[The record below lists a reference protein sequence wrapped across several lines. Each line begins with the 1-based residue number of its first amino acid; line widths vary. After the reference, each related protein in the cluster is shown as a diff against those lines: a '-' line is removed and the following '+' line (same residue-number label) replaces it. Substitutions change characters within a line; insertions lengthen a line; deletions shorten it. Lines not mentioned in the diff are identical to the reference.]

1 MSGSIANEHF
11 LIRKDAVSSCLRRH
25 RLVLLT
31 TVSLSC
37 LLGAVPVF
45 ADDGCDTTGD
55 PWTCTF
61 NFGEYNSL
69 INFTDSGQSY
79 GADGVGMTVNN
90 YFEQDMDVPTS
101 GGHDQV
107 WFLQSSGAQGDD
119 TGTAGNGGDIRIYND
134 SSISYHVGN
143 TSDLAVGMNARSLG
157 GDGDQTNGD
166 NDSNGGTGGNGGSL
180 YFTSDGIG
188 GYEVD
193 GGSNAGFVIYLGESY
208 GGMGGKQNDSVLSDQ
223 RGGQGGSGGA
233 ITIVN
238 NSLASFDIGSS
249 SSRFTGMGSGGG
261 FIAKSIG
268 GQGGFNNGNAGA
280 GGAVS
285 ITGDIDGSI
294 YWDVTVGGGTGL
306 FGLLGLSQGGNGTT
320 STDNSDN
327 GGNGGNGGT
336 VTISNGESLVL
347 DVLGTVGEISA
358 VMAGKSAGGSGGTGP
373 AEDHYGGSGGTA
385 GAVSLSLN
393 NDGDLTAS
401 GDYVYGIL
409 GQSIGGEGGDG
420 GDGTALAGTGGGGG
434 FGGNAGNVTVS
445 VDIWA
450 GSVSTNGDYA
460 PAIAAHSIGGGGGT
474 GGDFV
479 SVLGG
484 QAGNGGNGGNAG
496 NVLVSLDAQGLT
508 TSGDH
513 SFGIVA
519 QSIAGSGGTGGIDT
533 STLVGLGGDGAGGGS
548 VGTVTI
554 NSSTP
559 ITTQGFNALGIIG
572 QSIGGG
578 GGAAGSASGLV
589 SVGGNA
595 QGSST
600 SDGGTAGISNTESVF
615 TKGESSIAILA
626 QSIGGGGGSG
636 GDAKGI
642 AGVGGQGAAGGDGG
656 IIAIPN
662 IGAITTYG
670 DSSPGAVFQSIGG
683 GGGNGGSSVTLSA
696 IASIGIGG
704 SASGG
709 GDGGLLCIDNSAVCG
724 ANNSSGTFVPY
735 LSSLASPDDD
745 GDAHVTTIG
754 DFAPGVVA
762 QSVGGGG
769 GNGGSDKNYSALSFF
784 ALQMGGSAG
793 AGGTGGTV
801 RFVQNEFAVNT
812 SGAQS
817 PGLIAQSIGGGGGTG
832 GSASYFDATIGF
844 NAAFIVGGSGGA
856 GGSGGTLNLDLTE
869 AYIATGLV
877 TNSTSQSAPNNSV
890 GILAQSI
897 GGGGGSGGAVSAS
910 DFVVAAPTGTGVP
923 VAFNYQ
929 AAVGGNGA
937 NAGNGGSVTVSFDDE
952 SGLTTIGDAAHGI
965 VAQSIGGGGGNGGDA
980 SVLSTT
986 LGDKDTVEVT
996 AGVAFGG
1003 GAGNIMSDFNPGYSY
1018 TTSGGGAGGVVTV
1031 TLGTYGEDSNA
1042 TGTGATRLTTL
1053 APDGTM
1059 LTVGDGAHGVLAQS
1073 IGGGGGNGGVGN
1085 SNAYAQG
1092 GVASLKAD
1100 ISLGGQGGSGGNG
1113 NSVTVHNFAGYTVQ
1127 TQGSGARGIVA
1138 QSIGGGGG
1146 NSQGGTLYLAANA
1159 GGFSG
1164 TLNVGVGATGG
1175 SGGKGGS
1182 VYVEEYGVT
1191 ETFGGDADGIV
1202 LQSIGGGGG
1211 IGGSLGSDASSHKIL
1226 DLIGNTEDKI
1236 SRLTDEGS
1244 SYQLTVEVGGK
1255 GGSGGDGGTV
1265 KYYQAGRVATYGD
1278 WSDGVV
1284 LQSIGGG
1291 GGQGGSSVATGGDV
1305 TANIEVSVGGT
1316 GGSGGAGGDAALWVS
1331 GGSSS
1336 LIETHGYGAAG
1347 LLMQSIG
1354 GGGGQGGDGSDS
1366 QTGTMAIGG
1375 DGGGSGGAGNDGGS
1389 VYTYNDSGIF
1399 INTYGSDAA
1408 GLIAQAIGGGGGTG
1422 GVGSSVE
1429 ATRADGHE
1437 LSVSVGGK
1445 GGVAG
1450 DGGTINLQAETSIV
1464 TLGNRSH
1471 GVLLQ
1476 SIGGGGGLGVTG
1488 SVGDDLDL
1496 AIGGTGGAAGD
1507 GNTVTYSLTGGTGV
1521 ATGGIGAHGVI
1532 AQSIGGGGGLGG
1544 DATGGV
1550 LSVLTSGENA
1560 SGGASGNG
1568 GAISLDIGAP
1578 IAVTGQDAIGVVA
1591 QSIGGG
1597 GGLGGSG
1604 TGAFAGV
1611 TSSDGSG
1618 TGGDVT
1624 LTISDKVSST
1634 GTRGMGVFAQSQ
1646 GPDGNDQVTITAS
1659 SGGLI
1664 IGGYSDSSSA
1674 VMVAGGNGNS
1684 LVLNGDSVVESGSY
1698 VTGNDYGDNYAV
1710 RYSGSG
1716 TTAEGAILNVTV
1728 NDTASLHGDVLL
1740 ENADGNTAGTITNNS
1755 SYTLAGGYFYGA
1767 HIVNNGRFVLNRAHD
1782 TGTTVLTGNF
1792 VQSDAGK
1799 LVADIDLNNY
1809 GSDLFD
1815 IRGDASLDGTLGV
1828 EAISLLPNRRTRFLT
1843 VGGALSGSLS
1853 PQDSLIF
1860 DYAINKIGTDHYLSV
1875 DAADFT
1881 PVDKTPMNDDQI
1893 RLAKNLQ
1900 SIWNLG
1906 GNNAFGSLFGA
1917 IANEVDNAGRD
1928 YGDTL
1933 DELRPRAALAPAVEQ
1948 SFEMLAFGN
1957 SLMSCPVFEA
1967 DNAFLSEGSCSWARL
1982 TAATGHRQ
1990 SMGTAPSYNADAVT
2004 YTMGA
2009 QKEIAPGWFVGTAA
2023 AFQQSWI
2030 SQASESVSGEG
2041 IGGFAGVSLKH
2052 EIGDWTLSGAV
2063 SGGYGQYDLD
2073 RRISITN
2080 VSETVSSSPNVYNG
2094 AIRARIARTFA
2105 ATDFYAKPYVDLDAV
2120 YSRVGEYK
2128 ESGVYG
2134 LEFDETDQWNFAVSP
2149 SLEFGSRYTYD
2160 SGASLRFF
2168 GRVGLTV
2175 LANSDWQTSAQFAS
2189 APAGTGKFTTTLDH
2203 EDVFASIGA
2212 GLQVTSI
2219 DGFDLR
2225 LEYDGRFSD
2234 KLATNSGSLRVSIP
2248 F

>member
-11 LIRKDAVSSCLRRH
+11 SIRKDATSSALRLH
-25 RLVLLT
+25 RSFLLT

-37 LLGAVPVF
+37 LLGAAPVF
-45 ADDGCDTTGD
+45 ADDGCDTSGD
-55 PWTCTF
+55 PWTCSF
-61 NFGEYNSL
+61 SWGEDNSS
-69 INFTDSGQSY
+69 IHFEQSGQSY

-90 YFEQDMDVPTS
+90 YFDQDQDIPTS
-101 GGHDQV
+101 SGYNQA
-107 WFLQSSGAQGDD
+107 WYLQTSGAQGQD
-119 TGTAGNGGDIRIYND
+119 TGTAGNGGDVRIYND
-134 SSISYHVGN
+134 SAINYHVGN
-143 TSDLAVGMNARSLG
+143 TSGLAVGMNARSLG
-157 GDGDQTNGD
+157 GEGDQDNGD
-166 NDSNGGTGGNGGSL
+166 NDSDGGTGGNGGSL
-180 YFTSDGIG
+180 YFTNDGIAEYG
-188 GYEVD
+188 VD
-193 GGSNAGFVIYLGESY
+193 GGSDAGFVIYLGESY

-238 NSLASFDIGSS
+238 SSAGFDLGLS
-249 SSRFTGMGSGGG
+249 SSRFTGLGSGGG

-268 GQGGFNNGNAGA
+268 GEGGFNNGNAGA

-285 ITGDIDGSI
+285 ITGDLEGRI

-306 FGLLGLSQGGNGTT
+306 FGLSGLSQGGDGTT
-320 STDNSDN
+320 SSDNSDN
-327 GGNGGNGGT
+327 GGNGGDGGT
-336 VTISNGESLVL
+336 VTISNGDELVL
-347 DVLGTVGEISA
+347 DVLGNVGEISA

-373 AEDHYGGSGGTA
+373 SEDHYGGSGGSAGTVSMSVGND
-385 GAVSLSLN
+385 GAV
-393 NDGDLTAS
+393 TAS

-420 GDGTALAGTGGGGG
+420 GDGAALAGTGGGGG
-434 FGGNAGNVTVS
+434 FGGNAGNVTIS
-445 VDIWA
+445 VDLWDD
-450 GSVSTNGDYA
+450 SVSTDGDYA
-460 PAIAAHSIGGGGGT
+460 SAIVAHSVGGGGGT

-484 QAGNGGNGGNAG
+484 QAGNGGNGGDAG
-496 NVLVSLDAQGLT
+496 NVLVSIDAQGLT
-508 TSGDH
+508 TDGDH

-548 VGTVTI
+548 VGTVTV
-554 NSSTP
+554 NSSAP

-578 GGAAGSASGLV
+578 GGAAGSSTGLV

-595 QGSST
+595 QGNST
-600 SDGGTAGISNTESVF
+600 SDGGTVGISNTGNIA

-636 GDAKGI
+636 GDVAGI

-656 IIAIPN
+656 IVAIPN
-662 IGAITTYG
+662 IGKINTFE

-683 GGGNGGSSVTLSA
+683 GGGNGGSTLTLSA

-735 LSSLASPDDD
+735 LSSLANPDDD
-745 GDAHVTTIG
+745 GDARVTTIG

-784 ALQMGGSAG
+784 ALQTGGSAG
-793 AGGTGGTV
+793 AGGAGGTI
-801 RFVQNEFAVNT
+801 RFVQNDFAVNT

-856 GGSGGTLNLDLTE
+856 GGSGGTLNLDLTD

-877 TNSTSQSAPNNSV
+877 TKSTTQSAPNNSV

-937 NAGNGGSVTVSFDDE
+937 NAGNGGSVSVSFDDD

-1003 GAGNIMSDFNPGYSY
+1003 GAGNIMSDFNAGYSY
-1018 TTSGGGAGGVVTV
+1018 TTSGGGAGGSVSV
-1031 TLGTYGEDSNA
+1031 TLGTYGEDTNA
-1042 TGTGATRLTTL
+1042 TGTGATRLSSL
-1053 APDGTM
+1053 APEGTM
-1059 LTVGDGAHGVLAQS
+1059 LTFGDGAHGVLAQS

-1127 TQGSGARGIVA
+1127 TQGSGAKGIVA

-1146 NSQGGTLYLAANA
+1146 NSQGGTLYLAAST
-1159 GGFSG
+1159 GGFTG

-1175 SGGKGGS
+1175 SGGKGGV

-1278 WSDGVV
+1278 WADGVV

-1316 GGSGGAGGDAALWVS
+1316 GGSGGAGGDAAIWVS
-1331 GGSSS
+1331 GESGN

-1375 DGGGSGGAGNDGGS
+1375 DGGGGGGAGNDGGS
-1389 VYTYNDSGIF
+1389 VYTYNDSDIF

-1437 LSVSVGGK
+1437 LSVSVGGS
-1445 GGVAG
+1445 GGTAG
-1450 DGGTINLQAETSIV
+1450 DGGTINLQAATSIV

-1471 GVLLQ
+1471 GVVLQ

-1488 SVGDDLDL
+1488 SVGGDLDL
-1496 AIGGTGGAAGD
+1496 SIGGMGGAAGN
-1507 GNTVTYSLTGGTGV
+1507 GNTVTYDLTGGTGI
-1521 ATGGIGAHGVI
+1521 ATSGIGAHGII

-1550 LSVLTSGENA
+1550 INILTSGENA

-1568 GAISLDIGAP
+1568 DTITLDIGAP

-1597 GGLGGSG
+1597 GGLGGG
-1604 TGAFAGV
+1604 ATGAFAGV
-1611 TSSDGSG
+1611 TSSDGAG
-1618 TGGDVT
+1618 TGGDIAI
-1624 LTISDKVSST
+1624 TITDSVSST
-1634 GTRGMGVFAQSQ
+1634 GTRGLGVFAQSQ
-1646 GPDGNDQVTITAS
+1646 GPDGNDQVSITVN
-1659 SGGLI
+1659 SGGQV

-1674 VMVAGGNGNS
+1674 IMVAGGSNNS
-1684 LVLNGDSVVESGSY
+1684 VVLNDDAVVESGSY
-1698 VTGNDYGDNYAV
+1698 VTGNNYEDNYAV
-1710 RYSGSG
+1710 QYSGSG
-1716 TTAEGAILNVTV
+1716 TTADGAILNVTV
-1728 NDTASLHGDVLL
+1728 NDEASLYGDVLL
-1740 ENADGNTAGTITNNS
+1740 ENADGNTAGTVTNNS
-1755 SYTLAGGYFYGA
+1755 PNTLAGGYFYGA

-1799 LVADIDLNNY
+1799 LVADIDLNNSE
-1809 GSDLFD
+1809 SDLFE

-1828 EAISLLPNRRTRFLT
+1828 DAISLLPGRRTRFLT
-1843 VGGALSGSLS
+1843 VDGALSGSLT
-1853 PQDSLIF
+1853 PQESLVF
-1860 DYAINKIGTDHYLSV
+1860 DYAINTVGTDHYLSV

-1881 PVDKTPMNDDQI
+1881 PLDKTQMSEDQI
-1893 RLAKNLQ
+1893 RLAQNLQ

-1917 IANEVDNAGRD
+1917 IANEVDNAGRN
-1928 YGDTL
+1928 YGSTL

-1948 SFEMLAFGN
+1948 AFEMLAFGN
-1957 SLMSCPVFEA
+1957 SLMSCPVFET
-1967 DNAFLSEGSCSWARL
+1967 DNAFLSEGSCGWARL
-1982 TAATGHRQ
+1982 TAGTGHRQ
-1990 SMGTAPSYNADAVT
+1990 ATGMAPSYNADAVT

-2030 SQASESVSGEG
+2030 SQSSNSVSGEG
-2041 IGGFAGVSLKH
+2041 MGGFAGVSLKH

-2063 SGGYGQYDLD
+2063 SGSYAQYDMD

-2080 VSETVSSSPNVYNG
+2080 VAETVSSSPNVYNG

-2105 ATDFYAKPYVDLDAV
+2105 ATSFYAKPFVDLDAI

-2128 ESGVYG
+2128 ESGIYG
-2134 LEFDETDQWNFAVSP
+2134 LEFDETDQWNFAVTP
-2149 SLEFGSRYTYD
+2149 SLELGSRYNYD
-2160 SGASLRFF
+2160 SGTSLRFF

-2175 LANSDWQTSAQFAS
+2175 LSNNDWQTRAQFVS
-2189 APAGTGKFTTTLDH
+2189 APSGAGKFTTTLDH

-2212 GLQVTSI
+2212 GLQLTSV